1 MRLLV
6 ENSAAFKKYIDPDY
20 GPESSIVRRYRNA
33 VELDEDAGHDAALKQ
48 YLLESSI
55 SEGARII
62 HLMTYK
68 DVAIHIMDETSGMAT
83 GSLKSIDGCMTTAL
97 CRKEGLQRVA
107 FESGGNTGSALT
119 KYGQKAGLETF
130 FFCPLDNL
138 DLLDSRLF
146 LEQRAHLI
154 GVEDRRQVKE
164 FTRLFAKTTGIRHIP
179 DKSWRNASAMFRGLF
194 ILEHLLMVR
203 EYDWLSQSV
212 SAAFGPI
219 GIYYVLQTFKA
230 ELRALPR
237 FLGIQQEANCPM
249 FEAWKPDV
257 LARRK
262 NDDKTRGKL
271 LTRVM
276 YDETPQT
283 YKTFEELQQLLL
295 QMQGDLLTVNKEEFD
310 SRLRPSGQYGQILEL
325 LRSQGIAIS
334 LRSDDIIEKTGMIAL
349 VGTLK
354 GIDAGIIQAGSSV
367 LCCLTSGMSEANG
380 QARPETV
387 LRSTQDVLRY
397 VETVSGGK

>member
-1 MRLLV
+1 
-6 ENSAAFKKYIDPDY
+6 
-20 GPESSIVRRYRNA
+20 
-33 VELDEDAGHDAALKQ
+33 
-48 YLLESSI
+48 
-55 SEGARII
+55 
-62 HLMTYK
+62 
-68 DVAIHIMDETSGMAT
+68 
-83 GSLKSIDGCMTTAL
+83 
-97 CRKEGLQRVA
+97 
-107 FESGGNTGSALT
+107 
-119 KYGQKAGLETF
+119 
-130 FFCPLDNL
+130 
-138 DLLDSRLF
+138 
-146 LEQRAHLI
+146 
-154 GVEDRRQVKE
+154 
-164 FTRLFAKTTGIRHIP
+164 
-179 DKSWRNASAMFRGLF
+179 
-194 ILEHLLMVR
+194 
-203 EYDWLSQSV
+203 
-212 SAAFGPI
+212 
-219 GIYYVLQTFKA
+219 
-230 ELRALPR
+230 
-237 FLGIQQEANCPM
+237 
-249 FEAWKPDV
+249 
-257 LARRK
+257 
-262 NDDKTRGKL
+262 
-271 LTRVM
+271 M